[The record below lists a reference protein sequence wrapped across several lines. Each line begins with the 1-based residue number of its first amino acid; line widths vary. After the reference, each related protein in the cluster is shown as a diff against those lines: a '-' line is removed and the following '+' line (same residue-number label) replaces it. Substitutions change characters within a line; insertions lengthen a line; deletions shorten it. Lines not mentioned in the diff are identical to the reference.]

1 MEVRSDP
8 EGTILSSTAEQETG
22 DGHRDWDERD
32 RSVGQLV
39 GDLSSQVAHLAR
51 VETRLAA
58 REVAE
63 KARRGAV
70 GGSMFAVAGAL
81 ALYGGA
87 ALAGAGI
94 IALALVWPAWL
105 AALVGG
111 VALLVLSGIVALI
124 AWPKV
129 RRAMPP
135 VPTETFGRTREDV
148 RAMSGRPER

>member
-1 MEVRSDP
+1 MEVRRDP
-8 EGTILSSTAEQETG
+8 EGSVLSSTAG
-22 DGHRDWDERD
+22 ADARRRDWDERD
-32 RSVGQLV
+32 HSVGELV

-51 VETRLAA
+51 VEARLAT

-70 GGSMFAVAGAL
+70 GGSMLAFAGVL

-111 VALLVLSGIVALI
+111 AALLVIGGVVALI

-129 RRAMPP
+129 RRVMPP
-135 VPTETFGRTREDV
+135 VPTETLGRTREDV